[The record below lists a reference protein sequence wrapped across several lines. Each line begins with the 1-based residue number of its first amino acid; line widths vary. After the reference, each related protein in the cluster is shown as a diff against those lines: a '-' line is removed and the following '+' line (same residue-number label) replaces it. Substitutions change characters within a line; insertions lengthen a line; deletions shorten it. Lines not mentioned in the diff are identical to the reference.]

1 MRREVHPF
9 LKENQHKAL
18 RGAALVLICLLCY
31 NAWLLIGFLL
41 TPINATLQVL
51 FCLKIEYAA

>member
-1 MRREVHPF
+1 MSRE
-9 LKENQHKAL
+9 KENQHKAL

-41 TPINATLQVL
+41 TPINATL
-51 FCLKIEYAA
+51 